1 MSEDRPVSSTRGFRV
16 HFYEQ
21 EGALIA
27 ECHGRLIY
35 ENAPHLKDEVRAKIP
50 GNKHIILDLL
60 DVPQV
65 DSSGLGTVVG
75 LYVSGRTRGCSVE
88 LANASQQIRELL
100 SMTNLLS
107 LFEAAGRHHGKTI

>member
-65 DSSGLGTVVG
+65 DSSGLGMLERLARKVAVRLVVPDGAIVARTLHVTG
-75 LYVSGRTRGCSVE
+75 LDQLVPTFGTRE
-88 LANASQQIRELL
+88 
-100 SMTNLLS
+100 
-107 LFEAAGRHHGKTI
+107 EAVNG